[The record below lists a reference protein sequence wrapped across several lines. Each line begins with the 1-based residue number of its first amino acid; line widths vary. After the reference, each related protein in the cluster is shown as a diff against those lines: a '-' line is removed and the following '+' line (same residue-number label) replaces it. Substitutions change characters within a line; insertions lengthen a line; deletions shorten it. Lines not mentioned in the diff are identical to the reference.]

1 MAGSAAVPDLSALA
15 LRMVVQTSAWL
26 VFLAA
31 LLFLG
36 AGTWR
41 WPQAWIFL
49 AEVALTSFALG
60 CWLVRHDPALLG
72 SRLSLP
78 THLGPQLW
86 DRVFVVCAG
95 LTYHAWM
102 LLLALDGGRYHWS
115 AVPLSVEA
123 LGAFLIALCMAL
135 VWRIFRVNTF
145 AAPQLRI
152 QPERGHHVIA
162 EGPYARVRHPMYAA
176 ALLYFAG
183 TALLLGS
190 YGGLLILPLAAFGF
204 ALRAVGEERML
215 ARDLPGYT
223 SYAKRVRYRF
233 CPGLW

>member
-1 MAGSAAVPDLSALA
+1 
-15 LRMVVQTSAWL
+15 MVVQTSCWL
-26 VFLAA
+26 AFLAA

-41 WPQAWIFL
+41 WPQAWVFL
-49 AEVALTSFALG
+49 AETALASFALG
-60 CWLVRHDPALLG
+60 CWLVRQDPALLA

-78 THLGPQLW
+78 THLGPQPW

-95 LTYHAWM
+95 VVYLAWM
-102 LLLALDGGRYHWS
+102 LLLALDAARYRWS
-115 AVPLSVEA
+115 AVPFSLQA
-123 LGAFLIALCMAL
+123 LGAFLVALCMVL
-135 VWRIFRVNTF
+135 VWRIFRVNSF

-162 EGPYARVRHPMYAA
+162 EGPYAWVRHPMYAA

-183 TALLLGS
+183 ASLLLGS
-190 YGGLLILPLAAFGF
+190 YAGLLVVPLAARGL
-204 ALRAVGEERML
+204 ALRAVAEERML

>member
-1 MAGSAAVPDLSALA
+1 MAESSAVGDVDRLA
-15 LRMVVQTSAWL
+15 WRMVVQTSSWL
-26 VFLAA
+26 VILAA
-31 LLFLG
+31 LLFLA

-41 WPQAWIFL
+41 WPQAWFFL
-49 AEVALTSFALG
+49 AEVAFASFALG
-60 CWLVRHDPALLG
+60 YWLARHDPALLA
-72 SRLSLP
+72 SRLSMP

-95 LTYHAWM
+95 LTYLVWM
-102 LLLALDGGRYHWS
+102 VLLALDAARYRWS
-115 AVPLSVEA
+115 AVSPSVEA
-123 LGAFLIALCMAL
+123 VGALLVALCMAL

-152 QPERGHHVIA
+152 QPERCHHVIA

-183 TALLLGS
+183 TSLLLGS
-190 YGGLLILPLAAFGF
+190 YWGLLILPFATFGF